1 MSQNKRLWV
10 TSYWFSG
17 CCCHSSESLTS
28 DNANNASS
36 QEKWVATR
44 KNLVFEDSRR
54 LDPVKLLNR
63 KSRRTVQGEDYYY
76 APGNVTR
83 ITISGIQAYRS
94 ALTLDWL
101 AAEDTRQRELVAAYE
116 TEPSAPARIITTEC
130 INYPRPSSGK
140 VGKLMLELLK
150 NLEGDDGVLVPELIH
165 VLVRTKLLV
174 ETSMLDSEPDLES
187 LVKTPMMMM
196 GEPHITFPRILA
208 IVWMLVTDTSTT
220 RNNGW
225 CPLLKVNK
233 YLMSTKP
240 TDIAKHLRVLEPV
253 IARARFIMEEF
264 IQNVT
269 PLNMFQKQTEE
280 ITPLNDFD
288 TTPKELP
295 TNERGDI
302 LAKLPRSSGEEM
314 EQSED
319 QDQPELPSLEP
330 EYPSSPVLDQAQQIG
345 YGQDEIE
352 GETKSNAVAIYGLT
366 PLLVL
371 SSNVFGVWLVNTE
384 VTEPATTDRRQNRLF
399 KRQDD
404 MADTCSRV
412 KSTPRDIVRRVYA
425 IMPYFDKDHANTA
438 FLHKYRATIHG
449 MSEGEDLLDR
459 EAALYASILTP
470 LVFLQQYRDTWCLLE
485 RFHRA
490 VRLYQI
496 SHPTEK
502 RSSLKLL
509 QNFRAVNQKI
519 RSFIMELPGRRVV
532 SRTSAPIDNEEEEIH
547 DKKDIR
553 YLKELI
559 KNLG

>member
-1 MSQNKRLWV
+1 MILFIFLV
-10 TSYWFSG
+10 VVL
-17 CCCHSSESLTS
+17 CAV
-28 DNANNASS
+28 NANNAST
-36 QEKWVATR
+36 QDKWAVTR
-44 KNLVFEDSRR
+44 KNLVFDDSRR
-54 LDPVKLLNR
+54 LDPVKLINR

-83 ITISGIQAYRS
+83 MTLSGIQAYRS

-174 ETSMLDSEPDLES
+174 ETAMLDSEPDLES

-280 ITPLNDFD
+280 ITPVNDFD

-295 TNERGDI
+295 ANEKGDS
-302 LAKLPRSSGEEM
+302 LAKLPRSSGEDM

-330 EYPSSPVLDQAQQIG
+330 EYPSSPVLDQAQHEAG
-345 YGQDEIE
+345 FAQDETE
-352 GETKSNAVAIYGLT
+352 GETKSNSVAINGLT
-366 PLLVL
+366 PLLTV
-371 SSNVFGVWLVNTE
+371 
-384 VTEPATTDRRQNRLF
+384 
-399 KRQDD
+399 
-404 MADTCSRV
+404 
-412 KSTPRDIVRRVYA
+412 VYA
-425 IMPYFDKDHANTA
+425 
-438 FLHKYRATIHG
+438 
-449 MSEGEDLLDR
+449 LL
-459 EAALYASILTP
+459 
-470 LVFLQQYRDTWCLLE
+470 
-485 RFHRA
+485 
-490 VRLYQI
+490 
-496 SHPTEK
+496 
-502 RSSLKLL
+502 
-509 QNFRAVNQKI
+509 
-519 RSFIMELPGRRVV
+519 
-532 SRTSAPIDNEEEEIH
+532 
-547 DKKDIR
+547 
-553 YLKELI
+553 
-559 KNLG
+559 

>member
-1 MSQNKRLWV
+1 MILLIFLV
-10 TSYWFSG
+10 VML
-17 CCCHSSESLTS
+17 CAV
-28 DNANNASS
+28 NANNASS
-36 QEKWVATR
+36 REKWATTR

-54 LDPVKLLNR
+54 LDPVKLINR

-101 AAEDTRQRELVAAYE
+101 AAEDSRQRELVAAYE

-150 NLEGDDGVLVPELIH
+150 NLEGDEGVLVPELIH

-233 YLMSTKP
+233 YLISTKP

-280 ITPLNDFD
+280 ITPLNDID
-288 TTPKELP
+288 TT
-295 TNERGDI
+295 
-302 LAKLPRSSGEEM
+302 
-314 EQSED
+314 EQPED
-319 QDQPELPSLEP
+319 QEQPEPSLEP
-330 EYPSSPVLDQAQQIG
+330 EYPSSPVLDQAQQISF
-345 YGQDEIE
+345 GQEEVEVD
-352 GETKSNAVAIYGLT
+352 KSNAVAIKGWIS
-366 PLLVL
+366 LLAMVHTVMVL
-371 SSNVFGVWLVNTE
+371 
-384 VTEPATTDRRQNRLF
+384 
-399 KRQDD
+399 
-404 MADTCSRV
+404 C
-412 KSTPRDIVRRVYA
+412 
-425 IMPYFDKDHANTA
+425 
-438 FLHKYRATIHG
+438 
-449 MSEGEDLLDR
+449 
-459 EAALYASILTP
+459 
-470 LVFLQQYRDTWCLLE
+470 C
-485 RFHRA
+485 
-490 VRLYQI
+490 
-496 SHPTEK
+496 
-502 RSSLKLL
+502 
-509 QNFRAVNQKI
+509 
-519 RSFIMELPGRRVV
+519 
-532 SRTSAPIDNEEEEIH
+532 
-547 DKKDIR
+547 
-553 YLKELI
+553 
-559 KNLG
+559 